1 MIIHLKSIDNM
12 KKVFNLLVFFVLIAG
27 FSACS
32 KDDSGNQ
39 QVPKNPVPS
48 ADYKGLAF
56 ISSGES
62 TVRLAQVGTPY
73 EISLEYSTDETHWK
87 PYTIGET
94 ITLADSTFLLF
105 RNGEHKNRK
114 FSKDDENYYHF
125 EISGP
130 ISARGN
136 IMSLLNRDFSTPLTF
151 YGFFALFEGCTSLLS
166 APELPATTM
175 EKGCYSQM
183 FAGCTALKSAP
194 ELPAEALATN
204 CYRYMFRGC
213 STLTSAPELPATK
226 MEQGSYFG
234 MFSECT
240 ELTSAPELPAKALA
254 YNCYGMMFKGCSAL
268 TSAPELPATEMKSYC
283 YNSMF
288 ANCTSLKFAPELP
301 AKRLES
307 NCYLCMFEGCTSLT
321 SAPELLATDLVKE
334 CYHSMFNG
342 CTSLTSAPKLPAMTL
357 EWGCYS
363 EMFQGCTSL
372 TSAPELPAKELI
384 RNCYQLMFK
393 DCSKLRYVKAL
404 FTTGPSEET
413 TKDWLSGVAASGTF
427 VKSKNATW
435 NVTGVHGIPKGWKIE
450 TR

>member
-1 MIIHLKSIDNM
+1 M
-12 KKVFNLLVFFVLIAG
+12 KKVFNLLVSFVLIAG

-39 QVPKNPVPS
+39 QQEPEYPSPTPVPS

-73 EISLEYSTDETHWK
+73 EISLEYSTDESHWK

-105 RNGEHKNRK
+105 RSGEHKNRK

-130 ISARGN
+130 ISAQGN

-175 EKGCYSQM
+175 EQGCYSQM
-183 FAGCTALKSAP
+183 FAGCTSLKSAP
-194 ELPAEALATN
+194 ELPAEVLATN

-226 MEQGSYFG
+226 MEQGCYFG

-240 ELTSAPELPAKALA
+240 ELTSAPELPA
-254 YNCYGMMFKGCSAL
+254 
-268 TSAPELPATEMKSYC
+268 TEMGSYC
-283 YNSMF
+283 YNGMF
-288 ANCTSLKFAPELP
+288 ANCTKLTSAPELP

-307 NCYLCMFEGCTSLT
+307 NCYNCMFEGCTSLT
-321 SAPELLATDLVKE
+321 SAPELPATYLVRE

-342 CTSLTSAPKLPAMTL
+342 CTSLASAPKLPATTL
-357 EWGCYS
+357 GWGCYS

-404 FTTGPSEET
+404 FTTSPSEET

-435 NVTGVHGIPKGWKIE
+435 NVTGVHSIPKGWKIE
-450 TR
+450 TQ

>member
-1 MIIHLKSIDNM
+1 M
-12 KKVFNLLVFFVLIAG
+12 KKVFNLLVSFVLIAG

-39 QVPKNPVPS
+39 QQEPEYPSPTPVPS

-62 TVRLAQVGTPY
+62 TIRLAQVGTPY
-73 EISLEYSTDETHWK
+73 EISLEYSTDESHWK

-105 RNGEHKNRK
+105 RSGEHKNRK

-130 ISARGN
+130 ISAQGN
-136 IMSLLNRDFSTPLTF
+136 IMSLLNRDFSTPLTT
-151 YGFFALFEGCTSLLS
+151 YAFFALFEGCTSLLS

-175 EKGCYSQM
+175 EYGCYSQM
-183 FAGCTALKSAP
+183 FSGCTALKSAP
-194 ELPAEALATN
+194 K
-204 CYRYMFRGC
+204 
-213 STLTSAPELPATK
+213 LPATK
-226 MEQGSYFG
+226 MEQGCYFG

-240 ELTSAPELPAKALA
+240 ELTSAPELPANVLA
-254 YNCYGMMFKGCSAL
+254 YNCYGWMFKGCSAL
-268 TSAPELPATEMKSYC
+268 TSAPKLPATKMEAYC
-283 YNSMF
+283 YNGMF
-288 ANCTSLKFAPELP
+288 ANCTKLTSAPDLP

-307 NCYLCMFEGCTSLT
+307 NCYNCMFEGCTSLT
-321 SAPELLATDLVKE
+321 SAPELPATYLVRE

-342 CTSLTSAPKLPAMTL
+342 CTSLTSAPILPATTL
-357 EWGCYS
+357 DWGCYS

-404 FTTGPSEET
+404 FTNSPSEET

-427 VKSKNATW
+427 VKSRNATW
-435 NVTGVHGIPKGWKIE
+435 NVIGVHGIPKGWKIE

>member
-1 MIIHLKSIDNM
+1 M
-12 KKVFNLLVFFVLIAG
+12 KKVFNLLVSLVLIAG

-39 QVPKNPVPS
+39 QQEPEYPSPTPVPS

-62 TVRLAQVGTPY
+62 TVRLAQVGAPY
-73 EISLEYSTDETHWK
+73 EISLEYSTDESHWK

-105 RNGEHKNRK
+105 RSGEHKNRK

-130 ISARGN
+130 ISAQGN

-175 EKGCYSQM
+175 EQGCYSQM
-183 FAGCTALKSAP
+183 FSGCTALKSAP
-194 ELPAEALATN
+194 ELPAEVLATN

-213 STLTSAPELPATK
+213 STLTSAQELPATK
-226 MEQGSYFG
+226 MEQGCYFG

-240 ELTSAPELPAKALA
+240 ELTSAPELPATKMEA
-254 YNCYGMMFKGCSAL
+254 
-268 TSAPELPATEMKSYC
+268 YC
-283 YNSMF
+283 YNGMF
-288 ANCTSLKFAPELP
+288 ANCTKLTSAPDLP

-307 NCYLCMFEGCTSLT
+307 NCYNCMFEGCTSLT
-321 SAPELLATDLVKE
+321 SAPELPATYLVRE

-342 CTSLTSAPKLPAMTL
+342 CTSLTSAPKLPATTL
-357 EWGCYS
+357 DWGCYS

-404 FTTGPSEET
+404 FTTSPSEET

-435 NVTGVHGIPKGWKIE
+435 NVTGAHGIPKGWKIE

>member
-1 MIIHLKSIDNM
+1 M

-73 EISLEYSTDETHWK
+73 EISLEYSTDESHWK

-175 EKGCYSQM
+175 EQGC
-183 FAGCTALKSAP
+183 
-194 ELPAEALATN
+194 
-204 CYRYMFRGC
+204 
-213 STLTSAPELPATK
+213 
-226 MEQGSYFG
+226 YFG

-240 ELTSAPELPAKALA
+240 ELTSVPELPANVLA
-254 YNCYGMMFKGCSAL
+254 NNCYGWMFKGCSAL
-268 TSAPELPATEMKSYC
+268 ASAPELPATEMEAYC
-283 YNSMF
+283 YNGMF
-288 ANCTSLKFAPELP
+288 ANCTKLTSAPELP

-307 NCYLCMFEGCTSLT
+307 NCYNCMFEGCTSLT
-321 SAPELLATDLVKE
+321 SAPELPATYLVRE

-342 CTSLTSAPKLPAMTL
+342 CTSLASAPKLPATTL
-357 EWGCYS
+357 DWGCYS

-404 FTTGPSEET
+404 FTTRPSEET

>member
-1 MIIHLKSIDNM
+1 M
-12 KKVFNLLVFFVLIAG
+12 KKVFNLLVSFVLIAG

-39 QVPKNPVPS
+39 QQEPEYPSLTPVPS

-73 EISLEYSTDETHWK
+73 EISLEYSTDESHWK

-105 RNGEHKNRK
+105 RSGEHKNRK

-130 ISARGN
+130 ISAQGN
-136 IMSLLNRDFSTPLTF
+136 IMSLLNRDFSTPLTT
-151 YGFFALFEGCTSLLS
+151 YAFFALFEGCTSLLS

-175 EKGCYSQM
+175 EQGC
-183 FAGCTALKSAP
+183 
-194 ELPAEALATN
+194 
-204 CYRYMFRGC
+204 
-213 STLTSAPELPATK
+213 
-226 MEQGSYFG
+226 YFG

-240 ELTSAPELPAKALA
+240 GLTSAPKLPANVLA
-254 YNCYGMMFKGCSAL
+254 NNCYGWMFKGCSAL
-268 TSAPELPATEMKSYC
+268 ASAPKLPATKMEAYC
-283 YNSMF
+283 YNGMF
-288 ANCTSLKFAPELP
+288 ANCTKLTSAPDLH

-307 NCYLCMFEGCTSLT
+307 NCYNYMFEGCTSLT
-321 SAPELLATDLVKE
+321 SAPELPATYLVRE

-342 CTSLTSAPKLPAMTL
+342 CTSLTSAPILPATTL
-357 EWGCYS
+357 DWGCYS

-404 FTTGPSEET
+404 FTTSPSEET

>member
-1 MIIHLKSIDNM
+1 MR
-12 KKVFNLLVFFVLIAG
+12 G

-39 QVPKNPVPS
+39 QQEPEYPSPTPVPS

-73 EISLEYSTDETHWK
+73 EISLEYSTDESHWK

-105 RNGEHKNRK
+105 RSGEHKNRK

-130 ISARGN
+130 ISAQGN

-175 EKGCYSQM
+175 EQGCYFGM
-183 FAGCTALKSAP
+183 FSECT
-194 ELPAEALATN
+194 
-204 CYRYMFRGC
+204 G
-213 STLTSAPELPATK
+213 LTSAPELPANV
-226 MEQGSYFG
+226 
-234 MFSECT
+234 
-240 ELTSAPELPAKALA
+240 LA
-254 YNCYGMMFKGCSAL
+254 NNCYGWMFKGCSAL
-268 TSAPELPATEMKSYC
+268 TSAPELPATEMVSYC
-283 YNSMF
+283 YNNMF

-301 AKRLES
+301 ATRLDMG
-307 NCYLCMFEGCTSLT
+307 CYHCMFEGCTSLT
-321 SAPELLATDLVKE
+321 SAPELPATELV
-334 CYHSMFNG
+334 S
-342 CTSLTSAPKLPAMTL
+342 
-357 EWGCYS
+357 
-363 EMFQGCTSL
+363 
-372 TSAPELPAKELI
+372 
-384 RNCYQLMFK
+384 NCYEFMYK
-393 DCSKLRYVKAL
+393 DCRNLRYVIGL
-404 FTTGPSEET
+404 FTTEPSEKT

-427 VKSKNATW
+427 IKSKKATW
-435 NVTGVHGIPKGWKIE
+435 DVTSAHGVPEGWKIE
-450 TR
+450 TW

>member
-1 MIIHLKSIDNM
+1 M
-12 KKVFNLLVFFVLIAG
+12 KKVFNLLVSFVLIAG

-32 KDDSGNQ
+32 KDDSGNDSGNQ

-62 TVRLAQVGTPY
+62 TVRLAQVGAPY
-73 EISLEYSTDETHWK
+73 EISLEYSTDEFQWK

-105 RNGEHKNRK
+105 RDGEHRNHR
-114 FSKDDENYYHF
+114 FSKDTENYYHF

-130 ISARGN
+130 ISAQGN
-136 IMSLLNRDFSTPLTF
+136 IMSLLNRNFSTPLSK
-151 YGFFALFEGCTSLLS
+151 YAFFALFEGCTSLLS

-175 EKGCYSQM
+175 EYGCYAQM
-183 FAGCTALKSAP
+183 FSGCTALKSAP
-194 ELPAEALATN
+194 ELPAEVLAMN
-204 CYRYMFRGC
+204 CYQRMFRGC
-213 STLTSAPELPATK
+213 STLTSAPKLPATT
-226 MEQGSYFG
+226 MAQSCYFG

-240 ELTSAPELPAKALA
+240 ELTSAPELPAKVLA
-254 YNCYGMMFKGCSAL
+254 SNCYGMMFKGCSAL

-283 YNSMF
+283 YNSIF

-342 CTSLTSAPKLPAMTL
+342 CTSLTSAPILPATTL
-357 EWGCYS
+357 DWGCYS

-404 FTTGPSEET
+404 FTTSPSEET

-427 VKSKNATW
+427 VKSRNATW

>member
-1 MIIHLKSIDNM
+1 M

-105 RNGEHKNRK
+105 RSGEHKNRK
-114 FSKDDENYYHF
+114 FSKDTENYYHF

-183 FAGCTALKSAP
+183 FAGCTGLTSAP
-194 ELPAEALATN
+194 ELPAEALA
-204 CYRYMFRGC
+204 
-213 STLTSAPELPATK
+213 
-226 MEQGSYFG
+226 
-234 MFSECT
+234 
-240 ELTSAPELPAKALA
+240 
-254 YNCYGMMFKGCSAL
+254 YNCYGRMFKGCSAL
-268 TSAPELPATEMKSYC
+268 TYVPDLPATKMEAYC

-307 NCYLCMFEGCTSLT
+307 SCYHCMFEGCTSLT
-321 SAPELLATDLVKE
+321 SAPELPATELVSH
-334 CYHSMFNG
+334 CYEFM
-342 CTSLTSAPKLPAMTL
+342 
-357 EWGCYS
+357 Y
-363 EMFQGCTSL
+363 
-372 TSAPELPAKELI
+372 
-384 RNCYQLMFK
+384 K
-393 DCSKLRYVKAL
+393 DCRNLRYVIGL
-404 FTTGPSEET
+404 FTTEPSEKT

-450 TR
+450 TW

>member
-1 MIIHLKSIDNM
+1 M
-12 KKVFNLLVFFVLIAG
+12 KKVFNLLVSFVLIAG

-39 QVPKNPVPS
+39 QQEPEYPSPTPVPS

-73 EISLEYSTDETHWK
+73 EISLEYSTDESHWK

-105 RNGEHKNRK
+105 RSGEHKNRK

-130 ISARGN
+130 ISAQGN

-175 EKGCYSQM
+175 EQGCYFGIFSE
-183 FAGCTALKSAP
+183 CT
-194 ELPAEALATN
+194 
-204 CYRYMFRGC
+204 G
-213 STLTSAPELPATK
+213 LTSAPELPANV
-226 MEQGSYFG
+226 
-234 MFSECT
+234 
-240 ELTSAPELPAKALA
+240 LA
-254 YNCYGMMFKGCSAL
+254 NNCYGWMFKGCSAL
-268 TSAPELPATEMKSYC
+268 TSAPELPATEMGSYC
-283 YNSMF
+283 YNGMF
-288 ANCTSLKFAPELP
+288 ANCTKLTSAPELP

-307 NCYLCMFEGCTSLT
+307 NCYNCMFEGCTSLT
-321 SAPELLATDLVKE
+321 SAPELPATYLVRE

-342 CTSLTSAPKLPAMTL
+342 CTSLASAPKLPATTL

-404 FTTGPSEET
+404 FTTSPSEET

-435 NVTGVHGIPKGWKIE
+435 NVTGVHSIPKGWKIE
-450 TR
+450 TQ

>member
-12 KKVFNLLVFFVLIAG
+12 KKVFNLLVSFVLIAG

-73 EISLEYSTDETHWK
+73 EISLEYSTDESHWK
-87 PYTIGET
+87 SYTIGET

-194 ELPAEALATN
+194 ELPAEVLATN
-204 CYRYMFRGC
+204 CYGWMFKGC
-213 STLTSAPELPATK
+213 SALASAPELPATK
-226 MEQGSYFG
+226 ME
-234 MFSECT
+234 
-240 ELTSAPELPAKALA
+240 A
-254 YNCYGMMFKGCSAL
+254 
-268 TSAPELPATEMKSYC
+268 YC
-283 YNSMF
+283 YNGMF
-288 ANCTSLKFAPELP
+288 ANCTKLTSAPDLH

-307 NCYLCMFEGCTSLT
+307 NCYNCMFEGCTSLT
-321 SAPELLATDLVKE
+321 SAPELPATYLVRE

-342 CTSLTSAPKLPAMTL
+342 CTSLTSAPILPATTL
-357 EWGCYS
+357 DWGCYS

-404 FTTGPSEET
+404 FTTSPSEET

>member
-1 MIIHLKSIDNM
+1 M
-12 KKVFNLLVFFVLIAG
+12 KKVFNLLVSFVLIAG

-39 QVPKNPVPS
+39 QQEPEYPSPTPVPS

-62 TVRLAQVGTPY
+62 TVRLAQVGTTY
-73 EISLEYSTDETHWK
+73 EISLEYSTDESHWK

-105 RNGEHKNRK
+105 RSGEHKNRK

-130 ISARGN
+130 ISAQGN
-136 IMSLLNRDFSTPLTF
+136 IMSLLNRDFSTPLTT
-151 YGFFALFEGCTSLLS
+151 YAFFALFEGCTSLLS

-175 EKGCYSQM
+175 EQGCYFGM
-183 FAGCTALKSAP
+183 FSECTGLTSAP
-194 ELPAEALATN
+194 ELPANVLANNCYGWMFKGCSALA
-204 CYRYMFRGC
+204 
-213 STLTSAPELPATK
+213 SAPELPATK
-226 MEQGSYFG
+226 ME
-234 MFSECT
+234 
-240 ELTSAPELPAKALA
+240 A
-254 YNCYGMMFKGCSAL
+254 
-268 TSAPELPATEMKSYC
+268 YC

-288 ANCTSLKFAPELP
+288 ANCTGLTSAPELT

-307 NCYLCMFEGCTSLT
+307 NCYQHMFEGCTSLS
-321 SAPELLATDLVKE
+321 SAPELPATYLVTE

-342 CTSLTSAPKLPAMTL
+342 CTSLTSAPKLPATTL
-357 EWGCYS
+357 DWGCYS

-404 FTTGPSEET
+404 FTTSPSEET

>member
-1 MIIHLKSIDNM
+1 M
-12 KKVFNLLVFFVLIAG
+12 KKVFNLLVSFVLIAG

-39 QVPKNPVPS
+39 QQEPEYPSPTPVPS

-73 EISLEYSTDETHWK
+73 EISLEYSTDESHWK

-105 RNGEHKNRK
+105 RSGEHKNRK

-130 ISARGN
+130 ISAQGN
-136 IMSLLNRDFSTPLTF
+136 IMSLLNRDFSTPLTK
-151 YGFFALFEGCTSLLS
+151 YAFFALFEGCTSLLS

-175 EKGCYSQM
+175 E
-183 FAGCTALKSAP
+183 
-194 ELPAEALATN
+194 
-204 CYRYMFRGC
+204 
-213 STLTSAPELPATK
+213 
-226 MEQGSYFG
+226 QGGYFG

-288 ANCTSLKFAPELP
+288 TNCTGLTSAPELP

-307 NCYLCMFEGCTSLT
+307 YCYNCMFEGCTSLT
-321 SAPELLATDLVKE
+321 SAPELPATYLVTE

-342 CTSLTSAPKLPAMTL
+342 CTSLTSAPILPATTL
-357 EWGCYS
+357 DWGCYS

-404 FTTGPSEET
+404 FTTSPSEET

-427 VKSKNATW
+427 VKSRNATW
-435 NVTGVHGIPKGWKIE
+435 NVIGVHGIPKGWKIE

>member
-1 MIIHLKSIDNM
+1 M
-12 KKVFNLLVFFVLIAG
+12 KKVFNLIVSFVLIAG

-73 EISLEYSTDETHWK
+73 EISLEYSTDESHWK

-105 RNGEHKNRK
+105 RSGEHKNRK
-114 FSKDDENYYHF
+114 FSKDTENYYHF

-130 ISARGN
+130 ISAQGN
-136 IMSLLNRDFSTPLTF
+136 IMSLLNMDFSTPLTK
-151 YGFFALFEGCTSLLS
+151 YAFFALFEGCTSLLS
-166 APELPATTM
+166 APELPTTTM
-175 EKGCYSQM
+175 EYGCYAQM
-183 FAGCTALKSAP
+183 FSGCTALKYAP
-194 ELPAEALATN
+194 ELRAEVLAMK
-204 CYRYMFRGC
+204 CYQHMFRGC
-213 STLTSAPELPATK
+213 SALTSAPELPATT
-226 MEQGSYFG
+226 MEQGCYFG

-240 ELTSAPELPAKALA
+240 E
-254 YNCYGMMFKGCSAL
+254 L

-288 ANCTSLKFAPELP
+288 TNCTGLTSAPELP

-307 NCYLCMFEGCTSLT
+307 YCYNCMFEGCTSLT
-321 SAPELLATDLVKE
+321 SAPELPATYLVTE

-342 CTSLTSAPKLPAMTL
+342 CTSLTSAPILPATTL
-357 EWGCYS
+357 DWGCYS

-404 FTTGPSEET
+404 FTTSPSEET

-435 NVTGVHGIPKGWKIE
+435 NVTGVHGIPNGWKIE
-450 TR
+450 TQ

>member
-1 MIIHLKSIDNM
+1 M
-12 KKVFNLLVFFVLIAG
+12 KKVFNLLVSFVLIAG

-87 PYTIGET
+87 PYAIGET

-105 RNGEHKNRK
+105 RSGEHKNRK

-130 ISARGN
+130 ISAQGN
-136 IMSLLNRDFSTPLTF
+136 IMSLLNRDFSTPLTK
-151 YGFFALFEGCTSLLS
+151 YAFFALFEGCTSLLS
-166 APELPATTM
+166 APELPTTTM
-175 EKGCYSQM
+175 EYGCYAQM
-183 FAGCTALKSAP
+183 FSGCTALKSAP
-194 ELPAEALATN
+194 ELRAEVLAMK
-204 CYRYMFRGC
+204 CYQHMFRGC
-213 STLTSAPELPATK
+213 SALTSAPELPATT
-226 MEQGSYFG
+226 MEQGCYFG
-234 MFSECT
+234 MFTECT

-254 YNCYGMMFKGCSAL
+254 YNCY
-268 TSAPELPATEMKSYC
+268 
-283 YNSMF
+283 N
-288 ANCTSLKFAPELP
+288 
-301 AKRLES
+301 
-307 NCYLCMFEGCTSLT
+307 CMFEGCTSLT
-321 SAPELLATDLVKE
+321 SAPELPATYLVTE

-342 CTSLTSAPKLPAMTL
+342 CTSLTSAPILPATTL
-357 EWGCYS
+357 DWGCYS

-393 DCSKLRYVKAL
+393 DCGKLRYVKAL
-404 FTTGPSEET
+404 FTTSPSEET

-435 NVTGVHGIPKGWKIE
+435 NVTGVHGIPNGWKIE
-450 TR
+450 TQ

>member
-1 MIIHLKSIDNM
+1 M
-12 KKVFNLLVFFVLIAG
+12 KKVFNLLVSFVLIAG

-39 QVPKNPVPS
+39 QQEPEYPSPTPVPS

-73 EISLEYSTDETHWK
+73 EISLEYSTDESHWK

-105 RNGEHKNRK
+105 RSGEHKNRK

-130 ISARGN
+130 ISAQGN

-175 EKGCYSQM
+175 EQGC
-183 FAGCTALKSAP
+183 
-194 ELPAEALATN
+194 
-204 CYRYMFRGC
+204 
-213 STLTSAPELPATK
+213 
-226 MEQGSYFG
+226 YFG

-240 ELTSAPELPAKALA
+240 ELTSAPELPANVLA
-254 YNCYGMMFKGCSAL
+254 NNCYGWMFKGCSAL
-268 TSAPELPATEMKSYC
+268 TSAPELPATEMGSYC
-283 YNSMF
+283 YNGMF
-288 ANCTSLKFAPELP
+288 ANCTKLTSAPELP

-307 NCYLCMFEGCTSLT
+307 NCYNCMFEGCTSLT
-321 SAPELLATDLVKE
+321 SAPELPATYLVRE

-342 CTSLTSAPKLPAMTL
+342 CTSLASAPKLPATTL
-357 EWGCYS
+357 AWGCYS

-404 FTTGPSEET
+404 FTTSPSEET

-435 NVTGVHGIPKGWKIE
+435 NVTGVHSIPKGWKIE
-450 TR
+450 TQ

>member
-1 MIIHLKSIDNM
+1 M
-12 KKVFNLLVFFVLIAG
+12 KKVFNLLVSFVLIAG

-73 EISLEYSTDETHWK
+73 EISLEYSTDETQWK
-87 PYTIGET
+87 PYAIGET

-105 RNGEHKNRK
+105 RSGEHKNRK
-114 FSKDDENYYHF
+114 FSKNDENYYHF

-130 ISARGN
+130 ISAQGN
-136 IMSLLNRDFSTPLTF
+136 IMSLLNRDFSTPLTT
-151 YGFFALFEGCTSLLS
+151 YAFFALFEGCTSLLS

-175 EKGCYSQM
+175 EKGCY
-183 FAGCTALKSAP
+183 
-194 ELPAEALATN
+194 
-204 CYRYMFRGC
+204 
-213 STLTSAPELPATK
+213 
-226 MEQGSYFG
+226 FG

-240 ELTSAPELPAKALA
+240 ELTSAPELSAKALA

-288 ANCTSLKFAPELP
+288 ANCTKLTSAPELP
-301 AKRLES
+301 AKRLDS
-307 NCYLCMFEGCTSLT
+307 NCYQHMFEGCTSLT
-321 SAPELLATDLVKE
+321 SAPELPATYLVTE

-342 CTSLTSAPKLPAMTL
+342 CTSLASAPILPATTL
-357 EWGCYS
+357 DWGCYS

-372 TSAPELPAKELI
+372 TTAPELPAKELI

-404 FTTGPSEET
+404 FTTSPSEET
-413 TKDWLSGVAASGTF
+413 TKDWLRGVASSGTF
-427 VKSKNATW
+427 VKSKNASW
-435 NVTGVHGIPKGWKIE
+435 NVTGVHGIPKGWKIV
-450 TR
+450 TQ

>member
-1 MIIHLKSIDNM
+1 M
-12 KKVFNLLVFFVLIAG
+12 KKVFNLLVSFVLIAG

-39 QVPKNPVPS
+39 QQEPEYPSPTPVPS

-73 EISLEYSTDETHWK
+73 EISLEYSTDESHWK

-105 RNGEHKNRK
+105 RSGEHKNRK

-130 ISARGN
+130 ISAQGN

-175 EKGCYSQM
+175 EQGCYSQM
-183 FAGCTALKSAP
+183 FAGCTSLKSAP
-194 ELPAEALATN
+194 ELPAEVLATN

-226 MEQGSYFG
+226 MEQGCYFG

-240 ELTSAPELPAKALA
+240 ELTSAPELPA
-254 YNCYGMMFKGCSAL
+254 
-268 TSAPELPATEMKSYC
+268 TEMGSYC
-283 YNSMF
+283 YNGMF
-288 ANCTSLKFAPELP
+288 ANCTKLTSAPELP

-307 NCYLCMFEGCTSLT
+307 NCYNCMFEGCTSL
-321 SAPELLATDLVKE
+321 A
-334 CYHSMFNG
+334 
-342 CTSLTSAPKLPAMTL
+342 SAPKLPATTL

-404 FTTGPSEET
+404 FTTSPSEET

-435 NVTGVHGIPKGWKIE
+435 NVTGVHSIPKGWKIE
-450 TR
+450 TQ

>member
-1 MIIHLKSIDNM
+1 M
-12 KKVFNLLVFFVLIAG
+12 KKVFNLLVSFVLIAG

-39 QVPKNPVPS
+39 QQEPEYPSPTPVPS

-73 EISLEYSTDETHWK
+73 EISLEYSTDESHWK

-105 RNGEHKNRK
+105 RSGEHKNRK

-130 ISARGN
+130 ISAQGN
-136 IMSLLNRDFSTPLTF
+136 IMSLLNRDFSTPLTK
-151 YGFFALFEGCTSLLS
+151 YAFFALFEGCTSLLS

-175 EKGCYSQM
+175 EYGC
-183 FAGCTALKSAP
+183 
-194 ELPAEALATN
+194 
-204 CYRYMFRGC
+204 
-213 STLTSAPELPATK
+213 
-226 MEQGSYFG
+226 YFG

-288 ANCTSLKFAPELP
+288 TNCTGLTSAPELP

-307 NCYLCMFEGCTSLT
+307 YCYNCMFEGCTSLT
-321 SAPELLATDLVKE
+321 SAPELPATYLVTE

-342 CTSLTSAPKLPAMTL
+342 CTSLTSAPILPATTL
-357 EWGCYS
+357 DWGCYS

-404 FTTGPSEET
+404 FTTSPSEET

-427 VKSKNATW
+427 VKSRNATW
-435 NVTGVHGIPKGWKIE
+435 NVIGVHGIPKGWKIE

>member
-1 MIIHLKSIDNM
+1 M
-12 KKVFNLLVFFVLIAG
+12 KKLFNLLVSFVLIAG

-39 QVPKNPVPS
+39 QQEPEYPSPTPVPS

-73 EISLEYSTDETHWK
+73 EISLEYSTDESHWK

-105 RNGEHKNRK
+105 RSGEHKNRK

-130 ISARGN
+130 ISAQGN

-166 APELPATTM
+166 APELPAT
-175 EKGCYSQM
+175 
-183 FAGCTALKSAP
+183 
-194 ELPAEALATN
+194 
-204 CYRYMFRGC
+204 
-213 STLTSAPELPATK
+213 K
-226 MEQGSYFG
+226 ME
-234 MFSECT
+234 
-240 ELTSAPELPAKALA
+240 A
-254 YNCYGMMFKGCSAL
+254 
-268 TSAPELPATEMKSYC
+268 YC

-288 ANCTSLKFAPELP
+288 ANCTGLTSAPELP

-307 NCYLCMFEGCTSLT
+307 YCYNCMFEGCTSLT
-321 SAPELLATDLVKE
+321 SAPELPATYLVTE

-342 CTSLTSAPKLPAMTL
+342 CTSLTSAPILPATTL
-357 EWGCYS
+357 DWGCYS

-393 DCSKLRYVKAL
+393 DCSKLRYIKAL
-404 FTTGPSEET
+404 FTTSPSEET

-450 TR
+450 TQ

>member
-1 MIIHLKSIDNM
+1 M
-12 KKVFNLLVFFVLIAG
+12 KKVFNLLVSFVLIAG

-94 ITLADSTFLLF
+94 ITLEDSTFLLF

-136 IMSLLNRDFSTPLTF
+136 IMSLLNRDFSTQLTF

-183 FAGCTALKSAP
+183 FAGCTALKSA
-194 ELPAEALATN
+194 
-204 CYRYMFRGC
+204 
-213 STLTSAPELPATK
+213 S
-226 MEQGSYFG
+226 
-234 MFSECT
+234 
-240 ELTSAPELPAKALA
+240 
-254 YNCYGMMFKGCSAL
+254 
-268 TSAPELPATEMKSYC
+268 
-283 YNSMF
+283 
-288 ANCTSLKFAPELP
+288 
-301 AKRLES
+301 
-307 NCYLCMFEGCTSLT
+307 
-321 SAPELLATDLVKE
+321 
-334 CYHSMFNG
+334 
-342 CTSLTSAPKLPAMTL
+342 
-357 EWGCYS
+357 
-363 EMFQGCTSL
+363 
-372 TSAPELPAKELI
+372 
-384 RNCYQLMFK
+384 
-393 DCSKLRYVKAL
+393 
-404 FTTGPSEET
+404 
-413 TKDWLSGVAASGTF
+413 
-427 VKSKNATW
+427 
-435 NVTGVHGIPKGWKIE
+435 
-450 TR
+450 

>member
-1 MIIHLKSIDNM
+1 M
-12 KKVFNLLVFFVLIAG
+12 KKVFNLLVSFVLIAG

-62 TVRLAQVGTPY
+62 SVRLAQVGTPY

-194 ELPAEALATN
+194 ELPANVLANNCYGWMFKGCSALA
-204 CYRYMFRGC
+204 
-213 STLTSAPELPATK
+213 SAPELPATK
-226 MEQGSYFG
+226 ME
-234 MFSECT
+234 
-240 ELTSAPELPAKALA
+240 A
-254 YNCYGMMFKGCSAL
+254 
-268 TSAPELPATEMKSYC
+268 YC
-283 YNSMF
+283 YNGMF
-288 ANCTSLKFAPELP
+288 ANCTKLTSAPDLH

-307 NCYLCMFEGCTSLT
+307 NCYNCMFEGCTSLT
-321 SAPELLATDLVKE
+321 SAPELPATYLVRE

-342 CTSLTSAPKLPAMTL
+342 CTSLTSAPILPAMTL
-357 EWGCYS
+357 DWGCYS

-372 TSAPELPAKELI
+372 TSAPKLPAKELI

-404 FTTGPSEET
+404 FTTSPSEET

-450 TR
+450 TQ

>member
-1 MIIHLKSIDNM
+1 M
-12 KKVFNLLVFFVLIAG
+12 KKVFNLLVSFVLIVG

-48 ADYKGLAF
+48 ADYKGLAL

-73 EISLEYSTDETHWK
+73 EISLEYSTDETHWE

-194 ELPAEALATN
+194 ELPAEVLATN
-204 CYRYMFRGC
+204 CYGR
-213 STLTSAPELPATK
+213 
-226 MEQGSYFG
+226 
-234 MFSECT
+234 
-240 ELTSAPELPAKALA
+240 
-254 YNCYGMMFKGCSAL
+254 MFKGCSAL
-268 TSAPELPATEMKSYC
+268 TYVPDLPATKMEAYC
-283 YNSMF
+283 YNNMF

-301 AKRLES
+301 AKRLEP
-307 NCYLCMFEGCTSLT
+307 NCYHCMFEGCT
-321 SAPELLATDLVKE
+321 
-334 CYHSMFNG
+334 N
-342 CTSLTSAPKLPAMTL
+342 
-357 EWGCYS
+357 
-363 EMFQGCTSL
+363 L
-372 TSAPELPAKELI
+372 TSAPELPATELVS
-384 RNCYQLMFK
+384 NCYEFMYK
-393 DCSKLRYVKAL
+393 DCRNLRYVIGL
-404 FTTGPSEET
+404 FTTEPSEKT
-413 TKDWLSGVAASGTF
+413 TQDWLSGVAASGTF
-427 VKSKNATW
+427 IKSKKATW
-435 NVTGVHGIPKGWKIE
+435 DVTGAHGIPEGWKIE
-450 TR
+450 TW

>member
-1 MIIHLKSIDNM
+1 M
-12 KKVFNLLVFFVLIAG
+12 KKVFNLIVSFVLLAG

-39 QVPKNPVPS
+39 QQEPEYPSPTPVPS

-73 EISLEYSTDETHWK
+73 EISLEDSTDESHWK

-105 RNGEHKNRK
+105 RSGEHKNRK
-114 FSKDDENYYHF
+114 FSKDDENYYLF

-130 ISARGN
+130 ISAQGD
-136 IMSLLNRDFSTPLTF
+136 IMSLLNRDFSTPLTK
-151 YGFFALFEGCTSLLS
+151 YAFFALFEGCTSLLS
-166 APELPATTM
+166 APELPTTTM
-175 EKGCYSQM
+175 EYGCYFGMFSECTGLTSAPKLPANVLANNCYGWMFKGCS
-183 FAGCTALKSAP
+183 
-194 ELPAEALATN
+194 ALA
-204 CYRYMFRGC
+204 
-213 STLTSAPELPATK
+213 SAPELPATK
-226 MEQGSYFG
+226 ME
-234 MFSECT
+234 
-240 ELTSAPELPAKALA
+240 A
-254 YNCYGMMFKGCSAL
+254 
-268 TSAPELPATEMKSYC
+268 YC

-288 ANCTSLKFAPELP
+288 ANCTGLTSAPELT

-321 SAPELLATDLVKE
+321 SAPELPATYLVKE

-342 CTSLTSAPKLPAMTL
+342 CTSLASAPKLPATTL

-435 NVTGVHGIPKGWKIE
+435 NVTGVHGIPNGWKIE
-450 TR
+450 TQ

>member
-1 MIIHLKSIDNM
+1 M
-12 KKVFNLLVFFVLIAG
+12 KKVFNLLVSFVLIAG

-32 KDDSGNQ
+32 KDDSDNK

-73 EISLEYSTDETHWK
+73 EISLEYSTDESQWK

-105 RNGEHKNRK
+105 RDGEHRNHR
-114 FSKDDENYYHF
+114 FSKDTENYYHF

-130 ISARGN
+130 ISAQGN

-151 YGFFALFEGCTSLLS
+151 YGFFALFEGSTSLLS

-175 EKGCYSQM
+175 EQGCYSQM
-183 FAGCTALKSAP
+183 FSGCTALKSAP
-194 ELPAEALATN
+194 ELPAEVLATN

-226 MEQGSYFG
+226 MEQGCYFG

-240 ELTSAPELPAKALA
+240 GLTSAPELPAKVLA
-254 YNCYGMMFKGCSAL
+254 WNCYGWMFKGCSAL
-268 TSAPELPATEMKSYC
+268 TSAPELPATEMKVYC
-283 YNSMF
+283 YNGMF

-301 AKRLES
+301 ATRLDEG
-307 NCYLCMFEGCTSLT
+307 CYRCMFEGCTSLT
-321 SAPELLATDLVKE
+321 SAPKLQAKDLVKE
-334 CYHSMFNG
+334 CYHNMFN
-342 CTSLTSAPKLPAMTL
+342 
-357 EWGCYS
+357 
-363 EMFQGCTSL
+363 GCTSL

-427 VKSKNATW
+427 IKSEKATW
-435 NVTGVHGIPKGWKIE
+435 DVTGVHGIPKGWKIE
-450 TR
+450 TQ

>member
-1 MIIHLKSIDNM
+1 M
-12 KKVFNLLVFFVLIAG
+12 KKVFNLLVSFVLIAG

-62 TVRLAQVGTPY
+62 SVRLAQVGTPY

-136 IMSLLNRDFSTPLTF
+136 IMSLLDRDFSTPLTF

-194 ELPAEALATN
+194 ELPANVLANNCYGWMFKGCSALA
-204 CYRYMFRGC
+204 
-213 STLTSAPELPATK
+213 SAPELPATK
-226 MEQGSYFG
+226 ME
-234 MFSECT
+234 
-240 ELTSAPELPAKALA
+240 A
-254 YNCYGMMFKGCSAL
+254 
-268 TSAPELPATEMKSYC
+268 YC
-283 YNSMF
+283 YNGMF
-288 ANCTSLKFAPELP
+288 ANCTKLTSAPDLH

-307 NCYLCMFEGCTSLT
+307 NCYNCMFEGCTSLT
-321 SAPELLATDLVKE
+321 SAPELPATYLVRE

-342 CTSLTSAPKLPAMTL
+342 CTSLTSAPILPATTL
-357 EWGCYS
+357 DWGCYS

-372 TSAPELPAKELI
+372 TSAPKLPAKELI

-404 FTTGPSEET
+404 FTTSPSEET

-435 NVTGVHGIPKGWKIE
+435 NVTGVHGIPEGWKIE
-450 TR
+450 TQ